1 MQDQKINKI
10 LYIFFSFSLMI
21 GLFFGEDSSG
31 SGGFIVD
38 FNSTWPLVES
48 PLKYTISGLGDYEI
62 KFPLHYYIASIIYF
76 LVQDKFLFRF
86 VYCSIALFIP
96 YLFFLCL
103 KNKYENIDRNNLFI
117 FSLLIFILPSFR
129 SAAIWP
135 NTQITAIIFFLFS
148 LLYFVKWEKN
158 KSFEKLNSDLLL
170 TIVFMS
176 LTVYT
181 RQLYAMIFLYF
192 VLVFFQKLKF
202 QTFVLTCFII
212 ALFAIPGLFF
222 IYYYPTILQATFDSN
237 IQNSLLVNASI
248 ISFYL
253 IPFYF
258 VLFFKN
264 KSYVQINISASL
276 IHILLIFVLVVF
288 LSFLFNYNF
297 RMGGG
302 FFIKLSILLF
312 DNLYFFFLTSF
323 LGFIFL
329 YFISRQSLN
338 NSILSLILLFGFSAY
353 IIFAKYFEPM
363 FIILL
368 FLVFQTNI
376 TNEFLKRKKDIL
388 LFHSY
393 FIIYLISA
401 LINDALGITKSL

>member
-1 MQDQKINKI
+1 MHNAK
-10 LYIFFSFSLMI
+10 
-21 GLFFGEDSSG
+21 
-31 SGGFIVD
+31 
-38 FNSTWPLVES
+38 ES
-48 PLKYTISGLGDYEI
+48 Y
-62 KFPLHYYIASIIYF
+62 HYYQI
-76 LVQDKFLFRF
+76 RF
-86 VYCSIALFIP
+86 YKHH
-96 YLFFLCL
+96 Y
-103 KNKYENIDRNNLFI
+103 
-117 FSLLIFILPSFR
+117 
-129 SAAIWP
+129 
-135 NTQITAIIFFLFS
+135 
-148 LLYFVKWEKN
+148 
-158 KSFEKLNSDLLL
+158 
-170 TIVFMS
+170 
-176 LTVYT
+176 
-181 RQLYAMIFLYF
+181 
-192 VLVFFQKLKF
+192 KLKI

-222 IYYYPTILQATFDSN
+222 IYYYPTILHATFDSN

-264 KSYVQINISASL
+264 KSYVQININASL
-276 IHILLIFVLVVF
+276 IHILLIFLIVVF

-312 DNLYFFFLTSF
+312 NNLYFFFLTSF
-323 LGFIFL
+323 LGFVFL
-329 YFISRQSLN
+329 YFLSRQSLN

-376 TNEFLKRKKDIL
+376 TNEFLERKKNIL

-401 LINDALGITKSL
+401 LINDVYGITKSL